1 MIRNKNMIEPQNPQ
15 CVKTSVMPCFSL
27 EDVLSLYV
35 YISKQ
40 HKMIIDIKSKSDIDL
55 EKLALTFTSNILV
68 DILNEIST
76 LVDSK

>member
-1 MIRNKNMIEPQNPQ
+1 MMRNKNMNEPQDPQ
-15 CVKTSVMPCFSL
+15 CVQTSVMPCFSL

-40 HKMIIDIKSKSDIDL
+40 HEMIIDIKSKSDIDL

>member
-1 MIRNKNMIEPQNPQ
+1 MRNKNMITPKNPQ
-15 CVKTSVMPCFSL
+15 CVQTSVMPCFSL
-27 EDVLSLYV
+27 KDVLSLYV

-40 HKMIIDIKSKSDIDL
+40 HEMIIEVKSKSDIYL
-55 EKLALTFTSNILV
+55 QKLALTFTSNILV